1 MGIPAYFSYIV
12 KNYHKL
18 LLKLSNS
25 NLNTHNFYM
34 DCNSII
40 YDCVTELDKNLPND
54 VSIDNIISNVC
65 KKIDLY
71 INIIKPSNNIY
82 IAFDGVAPI
91 AKLEQQRNRRFKSQ
105 YLNAMYKQINENNMP
120 DAWNTSA
127 ITPGTEFMSKLNS
140 ALKKKYKFPKMFNV
154 KNLILSTSENP
165 GEGEHKIFQYIRDN
179 PYEHNVHNTVIY
191 GLDADLI
198 MLCITHIPYCLNINL
213 FRETPHFIKSISS
226 ELDANENYIIDIKK
240 LADLILIEMTNEN
253 ESVIVNNSNR
263 ILDYIFICFF
273 LGNDFLPH
281 FPALNIRTGGIEK
294 MLQAYKNTIGVT
306 NETIIQNKQIN
317 WLNLKKLIRFLA
329 DNEYNYLVSETKLRN
344 KQESINNKKTPST
357 FDEKWDYFQSMPIR
371 NRSTEKYINV
381 FKTNWQRRYYSSLF
395 ELEIDDKRRK
405 QISINFLQGL
415 EWTFNYYIEGCV
427 DWSWKYNYHYP
438 PLLNDLINFI
448 PHFKTSFLDKTNTN
462 VPIPPLLQ
470 LSYVLPK
477 CSLNLLPTNIRAKL
491 LDKYEHLY
499 PDDTEFVWSYCKY
512 FWESHAKLPE
522 IDLIKINGLINS

>member
-25 NLNTHNFYM
+25 NLKTHNFYM

-40 YDCVTELDKNLPND
+40 YDCVAELDKTLSYNDSLDNL
-54 VSIDNIISNVC
+54 ITNVC
-65 KKIDLY
+65 NKIDQY

-127 ITPGTEFMSKLNS
+127 ITPGTEFMKKLNN
-140 ALKKKYKFPKMFNV
+140 ALKNKYKSPTIFNV
-154 KNLILSTSENP
+154 KNLVLSTSDHP

-179 PYEHNVHNTVIY
+179 PYEHNVHNTVVY

-198 MLCITHIPYCLNINL
+198 MLCITHIPYCMNINL

-226 ELDANENYIIDIKK
+226 EIDANENYIVEIKK
-240 LADLILIEMTNEN
+240 LADLILIEMTDTEGSTIAPNKD
-253 ESVIVNNSNR
+253 R

-281 FPALNIRTGGIEK
+281 FPSLNIRTGGIDK
-294 MLQAYKNTIGVT
+294 MLNAYKSTIGVS
-306 NETIIQNKQIN
+306 NETIICNKQIN
-317 WLNLKKLIRFLA
+317 WFNLKKMVRFLA
-329 DNEYNYLVSETKLRN
+329 DNEYDFLITETKLRN
-344 KQESINNKKTPST
+344 KQEAINIKKVPTT
-357 FDEKWDYFQSMPIR
+357 FEEKMEYFQSMPIR
-371 NRSTEKYINV
+371 NRNTEKYINV
-381 FKTNWQRRYYSSLF
+381 FKTNWQRRYYLSLF
-395 ELEIDDKRRK
+395 DIEIDVERRK
-405 QISINFLQGL
+405 QISVNFLQGL

-427 DWSWKYNYHYP
+427 DWSWKYHYNYP
-438 PLLNDLINFI
+438 PLLNDLINYI
-448 PHFKTSFLDKTNTN
+448 PHFNTNFLDNN
-462 VPIPPLLQ
+462 INNIPISPTLQ

-477 CSLNLLPTNIRAKL
+477 SSLHLLPVHIKDKL
-491 LDKYEHLY
+491 LGNCEQLY
-499 PDDTEFVWSYCKY
+499 PEETEFIWSYCKY
-512 FWESHAKLPE
+512 FWEAHPKLPE
-522 IDLIKINGLINS
+522 IDLRKIQSLIST